1 MRGEKMK
8 SLLIWFVVF
17 FALLGIT
24 QGTSAW
30 ECDYGEVKAWVK
42 FQGDNEWREAPVEDV
57 TLKVHEPFEVKI
69 EVTTKKMCHF
79 DLNLY
84 EPGVT
89 PAYEVINGPST
100 MGNDVHKSNAPL
112 GWNKIYEWTI
122 KTTGSWTG
130 GNAPLN
136 FYSQFTEIEDWETN
150 PGESIEKTILLAY
163 ISSEEWKGNNENEG
177 GSGGGIPGFE
187 MVTITFGI
195 FLYFLMYKRGK

>member
-69 EVTTKKMCHF
+69 EVTIKKKCHF

-100 MGNDVHKSNAPL
+100 MGGWADKFNVAPTL
-112 GWNKIYEWTI
+112 NITYEWTLR
-122 KTTGSWTG
+122 TTGNWTHG
-130 GNAPLN
+130 TAPLN
-136 FYSQFTEIEDWETN
+136 FLSQFTETEDYDYDI
-150 PGESIEKTILLAY
+150 IEKTILLAY
-163 ISSEEWKGNNENEG
+163 ISSEEWKENNENEG